1 MRLPLVLL
9 ATLQPA
15 AALIASCAT
24 RVAPLPAPLRRLV
37 LRGGAAEGAE
47 SDDGTSRLYPALD
60 AHETGSIT
68 VGIHEVAYSIYGNP
82 QGAPALFVHGGPGG
96 GTVPNHARY
105 FDPEHY
111 RIILVDQRGCG
122 KSKPFASLEENTTWD
137 LVADYEK
144 IREKL
149 GIERWL
155 VFGGSWGSTLGL
167 SYAVKHP
174 ERVTALV
181 LRGIFLLRKKELD
194 FFYEGSGTAFVFP
207 EAWEKYAEVI
217 PADEVE
223 RDGYV
228 AAYGKR
234 LRGELGE
241 EEMRRAA
248 KAWSVWEG
256 SVSRLLPPTPEALEA
271 QWAGDDFSLAFA
283 RIENHYFTNGGFF
296 ERGGWLL
303 EDAQIDRI
311 KDIPCVIVQGRYD
324 VVCPATSAWE
334 LHRKLPG
341 STLHITTTGH
351 SAFEP
356 EIVERL
362 VEATDGFRGV
372 R

>member
-1 MRLPLVLL
+1 M
-9 ATLQPA
+9 
-15 AALIASCAT
+15 
-24 RVAPLPAPLRRLV
+24 
-37 LRGGAAEGAE
+37 
-47 SDDGTSRLYPALD
+47 
-60 AHETGSIT
+60 
-68 VGIHEVAYSIYGNP
+68 
-82 QGAPALFVHGGPGG
+82 
-96 GTVPNHARY
+96 
-105 FDPEHY
+105 
-111 RIILVDQRGCG
+111 
-122 KSKPFASLEENTTWD
+122 
-137 LVADYEK
+137 
-144 IREKL
+144 
-149 GIERWL
+149 
-155 VFGGSWGSTLGL
+155 
-167 SYAVKHP
+167 
-174 ERVTALV
+174 
-181 LRGIFLLRKKELD
+181 
-194 FFYEGSGTAFVFP
+194 FP

-241 EEMRRAA
+241 EEMRKAA
-248 KAWSVWEG
+248 RAWSVWEG

-296 ERGGWLL
+296 ERDGWLL

-311 KDIPCVIVQGRYD
+311 RDIPTVIVQGRYD

-341 STLHITTTGH
+341 STLHVTTTGH

-362 VEATDGFRGV
+362 LEATDGFRGLT
-372 R
+372 